1 VQILADDLTGACDAG
16 AAFLAAGHAVRVWF
30 GARALYPA
38 AESVQSFYTASRHMA
53 AGEAADAV
61 ARAVRDLRSSHAAAP
76 ASGFASPAG
85 TLLFKKVDSAGR
97 GPMGA
102 ELLAAHQAW
111 GTQAILFAPAFPAM
125 GRTVRAGVLEV
136 RGASGEA
143 RHVHL
148 ADLFPIEMR
157 GEIALIA
164 HADELV
170 SAFASGHSLLICD
183 SSSENDLRALVR
195 AAGSLPGLLYAG
207 SAGLAGAWAA
217 LHPAEAVNSVKASAA
232 ASAEASAKV
241 INRMD
246 AGLDAGIG
254 APPTP
259 SAARILVAEGSPHAV
274 AQMQLAELE
283 SAGLPASRVRI
294 FGEKERYSG
303 EARDFTTLSAAESA
317 AILAAARD
325 RTLAA
330 FEAFDPQALILIGG
344 STAQFTVG
352 ALGADSILLRGQL
365 SLGIPW
371 GILQGGSA
379 HGRIAVTKS
388 GGFGAI
394 SALRDLVETLL
405 GEA

>member
-1 VQILADDLTGACDAG
+1 
-16 AAFLAAGHAVRVWF
+16 
-30 GARALYPA
+30 
-38 AESVQSFYTASRHMA
+38 MA

-164 HADELV
+164 HADELAA
-170 SAFASGHSLLICD
+170 AFGSGHSLLICD
-183 SSSENDLRALVR
+183 SSSEDDLRALVR
-195 AAGSLPGLLYAG
+195 AAEALPGVLYAG

-217 LHPAEAVNSVKASAA
+217 LHRAEAVNNAK
-232 ASAEASAKV
+232 ASAKV
-241 INRMD
+241 SAKASADASAKAINSMD

-294 FGEKERYSG
+294 FGEKERYGG
-303 EARDFTTLSAAESA
+303 EERDFTTLSAAESA
-317 AILAAARD
+317 AIHAAARD

-352 ALGADSILLRGQL
+352 ALGAHSILLRGQL

-388 GGFGAI
+388 GGFGVI